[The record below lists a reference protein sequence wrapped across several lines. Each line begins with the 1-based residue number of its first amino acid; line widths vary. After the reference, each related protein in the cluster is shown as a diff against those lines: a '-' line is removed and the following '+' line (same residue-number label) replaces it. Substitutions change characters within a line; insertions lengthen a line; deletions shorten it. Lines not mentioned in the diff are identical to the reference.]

1 MINNHPA
8 DPDIQQYVTDQAACD
23 AVIIAHIHSCEYCM
37 AKAENYRLLFS
48 EIEKQPKPAFDFD
61 LSESVIQKLPVPGQ
75 VQAKNYFPA
84 YILACCILA
93 SISIAGYLYK
103 AQLNSFFKKYFLHI
117 SSGLSKTVLYMLLS
131 AALLILIFQSIE
143 MIKKYQRKIDD
154 LNFY

>member
-1 MINNHPA
+1 MTNKHLS
-8 DPDIQQYVTDQAACD
+8 DEEIQQYVSGDAAGEEQ
-23 AVIIAHIHSCEYCM
+23 VIAHIHSCEFCM
-37 AKAENYRLLFS
+37 SKAANYRLLFS
-48 EIEKQPKPAFDFD
+48 EIEKQPKPVFDFD
-61 LSESVIQKLPVPGQ
+61 VSALVLPQLPVAEQ

-84 YILACCILA
+84 YIIACCILA
-93 SISIAGYLYK
+93 AISIAGYFYK
-103 AQLNSFFKKYFLHI
+103 AALNNFFKKYILSV